1 MVKPFL
7 SAWKEPP
14 ARKAGSAD
22 RPKPAPHPLP
32 PKPWT
37 AGPPRLYTL
46 QVFLTDGPVAKKFSG
61 EEISRMIQMRGDQTL
76 QALHKAIFKAFDREE
91 SFYSRTFG
99 PIPIDS
105 LEGKISPRG

>member
-1 MVKPFL
+1 
-7 SAWKEPP
+7 
-14 ARKAGSAD
+14 
-22 RPKPAPHPLP
+22 
-32 PKPWT
+32 
-37 AGPPRLYTL
+37 
-46 QVFLTDGPVAKKFSG
+46 
-61 EEISRMIQMRGDQTL
+61 MIQMRGDQTL